1 MVRKVDLFN
10 IFSWQADARLS
21 GFIINELNAGLFKDP
36 LYFENG
42 RKISFYNPFATFDPL
57 NGGEA
62 NSRSPSKFSL
72 APA

>member
-1 MVRKVDLFN
+1 
-10 IFSWQADARLS
+10 LS
-21 GFIINELNAGLFKDP
+21 GFIINELNAGRFKSP

-42 RKISFYNPFATFDPL
+42 RKISFYYPSSAFDPL

>member
-1 MVRKVDLFN
+1 VGLFN
-10 IFSWQADARLS
+10 LFGWQTDASLS
-21 GFIINELNAGLFKDP
+21 GFIINELNAGSFQGP

-42 RKISFYNPFATFDPL
+42 RKISSYDPACAFDPL

-62 NSRSPSKFSL
+62 NSRSPRKFSL